1 MKKENRARLERA
13 GWKVGDAAEFL
24 ELTKEEAAFVELKVA
39 LARSLKRRRQA
50 KKWTQTQLANAIGSS
65 QPRVAKMEAA
75 DASVSVDLLIKALL
89 TMGATRRDLAKV
101 IGAPKTRSAV

>member
-1 MKKENRARLERA
+1 MKKSKLVRLEGA
-13 GWKVGDAAEFL
+13 GWSVGGAAEFL

-39 LARSLKRRRQA
+39 LASSLKKRRQA
-50 KKWTQTQLANAIGSS
+50 KKWTQTLLAAVIGSS

-101 IGAPKTRSAV
+101 IAAPKARSAA

>member
-1 MKKENRARLERA
+1 MKKEKRERLASA

-39 LARSLKRRRQA
+39 LANNLKKRRQA
-50 KKWTQTQLANAIGSS
+50 KKWTQTQLATAIGSS

-75 DASVSVDLLIKALL
+75 DPSVSIDLLIKALL
-89 TMGATRRDLAKV
+89 TMGATRRDLARV
-101 IGAPKTRSAV
+101 IGTPKARSAA